1 MLIVSL
7 VFSTALFGFS
17 LFVAGL
23 ARSRAAYLVC
33 WFGLLAALP
42 LCMFFLPTYAL
53 HALALAVFGTV
64 CTVFNLRPRTFA
76 YGSLAV
82 FVGCYAAIGIP
93 IALDIW
99 RAKRDYPVESLDQR
113 LAYEPSRPERAKPD
127 SSRDSRDDESS
138 EDRNWD
144 TQRRAW
150 ALQRLHQGFVE
161 TFVNS
166 PGFGVARMPLGV
178 SAVRSADPI
187 RNAPTLPLPEPI
199 PEGYLPSLS
208 EGDVAGL
215 TDAATP
221 DAEPNKLM
229 KNYHNESVR
238 DFANPLAFGFVPD
251 RKHVQGFVSHRFTQY
266 PRPDGAAAE
275 GRWRV
280 ENLELISLLRHA
292 EPVAYLS
299 RNLPRMDELRDAP
312 TRPLDDFERARLEQL
327 RAGRDLSAASAPRR
341 IRMLGAICARN
352 SCLKCHSADTGDLL
366 GAFSYDLRLDLPAS
380 R

>member
-7 VFSTALFGFS
+7 VFSAALFGFS

-23 ARSRAAYLVC
+23 ASSRAAYLVC

-42 LCMFFLPTYAL
+42 FCMFFLPTYAL
-53 HALALAVFGTV
+53 HALALAVFGTA
-64 CTVFNLRPRTFA
+64 CSVFNLRPRTFA

-82 FVGCYAAIGIP
+82 FVGCYTAIGIP
-93 IALDIW
+93 TALDIW
-99 RAKRDYPVESLDQR
+99 RAEKDYPVESLDQR
-113 LAYEPSRPERAKPD
+113 LVYEPSRPKGTKPAASQGSPD
-127 SSRDSRDDESS
+127 VQWP
-138 EDRNWD
+138 EDRVWD
-144 TQRRAW
+144 IDARNAS
-150 ALQRLHQGFVE
+150 LERLHRGFVE

-166 PGFGVARMPLGV
+166 PGFGVERMPLGV

-187 RNAPTLPLPEPI
+187 RNAPPLPLPEPI

-221 DAEPNKLM
+221 ETEPNKLM
-229 KNYHNESVR
+229 KNYHHESVR

-251 RKHVQGFVSHRFTQY
+251 RKHLQGFVSHRFTKY
-266 PRPDGAAAE
+266 PHADGPAAE
-275 GRWRV
+275 GRWRI
-280 ENLELISLLRHA
+280 ENLELISLLRHP

-299 RNLPRMDELRDAP
+299 GNLPRMDELRDAP
-312 TRPLDDFERARLEQL
+312 TRPLDGFEIARLEQL
-327 RAGRDLSAASAPRR
+327 RAGRDLSAAAVPRR
-341 IRMLGAICARN
+341 IRMLGAIRARDT
-352 SCLKCHSADTGDLL
+352 CLKCHNAEPKDLL